1 MYNDNN
7 QHAAPPGKRREKGKT
22 MKQISLD
29 NGRSYMTAQEAMPEI
44 TERNLW
50 DAVVNLMDD
59 DTREAVHAAVAPCTE
74 AEFLARYLEIAAN
87 DLVIG

>member
-1 MYNDNN
+1 
-7 QHAAPPGKRREKGKT
+7 

-29 NGRSYMTAQEAMPEI
+29 NGRTYTTAAEAMPEI

-59 DTREAVHAAVAPCTE
+59 DTREAVHAELAPCTE